1 MAYALTEEPIVLD
14 LCQKRGFFAS
24 CRVPYARRMP
34 ASTFA
39 IAGCE
44 ASKPCPAIRCAAVI
58 AATRRLRVA
67 TTPAFEG
74 SIIRIVEGFCGVV
87 PPGWCRC
94 VAGGGHGRRV
104 PRGPRRQSEGRDP
117 ETASGAPF
125 EREFGPE
132 GQRNSRSSRS
142 ATPRIRQPGLAQWLI
157 GAPFFL

>member
-74 SIIRIVEGFCGVV
+74 SIIRIVEGSIIPILAAGVV
-87 PPGWCRC
+87 SRHASAGARQEGPVQHRTGSPARDLDQRC
-94 VAGGGHGRRV
+94 LA
-104 PRGPRRQSEGRDP
+104 
-117 ETASGAPF
+117 AS
-125 EREFGPE
+125 
-132 GQRNSRSSRS
+132 
-142 ATPRIRQPGLAQWLI
+142 AQ
-157 GAPFFL
+157 ADASDA

>member
-14 LCQKRGFFAS
+14 LCQKRGFFAY

-74 SIIRIVEGFCGVV
+74 SIIRVVEGSIIRVV
-87 PPGWCRC
+87 EGSIIR
-94 VAGGGHGRRV
+94 VVGGSIIRVVGGSIIRVGGGSIIG
-104 PRGPRRQSEGRDP
+104 
-117 ETASGAPF
+117 
-125 EREFGPE
+125 
-132 GQRNSRSSRS
+132 SSRV
-142 ATPRIRQPGLAQWLI
+142 R
-157 GAPFFL
+157 

>member
-74 SIIRIVEGFCGVV
+74 SIIRVVGGSIIRVVEGSIIRVV
-87 PPGWCRC
+87 GC
-94 VAGGGHGRRV
+94 A
-104 PRGPRRQSEGRDP
+104 
-117 ETASGAPF
+117 ET
-125 EREFGPE
+125 
-132 GQRNSRSSRS
+132 SSRRW
-142 ATPRIRQPGLAQWLI
+142 TGLWHPAGREDRASDKSSTIGSSVRAQ
-157 GAPFFL
+157 AVNYFPKT